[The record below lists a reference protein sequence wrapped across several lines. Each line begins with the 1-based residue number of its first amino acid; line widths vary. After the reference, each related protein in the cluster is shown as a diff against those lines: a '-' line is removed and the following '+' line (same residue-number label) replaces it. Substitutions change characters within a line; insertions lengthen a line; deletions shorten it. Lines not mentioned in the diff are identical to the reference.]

1 MAFTASEQELYD
13 FAKATIPGWVF
24 QKPRAE
30 EIFEAFVKMF
40 DRVRTNLGEG
50 RARSLILQ
58 SIGIWLDLHAADR
71 GTQRQDGE
79 SNEALQA
86 RIRNVEEAVT
96 RPAILSA
103 AQAIVDAEG
112 ISGTVRGLELKRD
125 KAFFGTFT
133 ARTGTG
139 GTFVDTGVDDIM
151 EFTPSTL
158 YPLPIEIFA
167 RSGAQGNPRI
177 TFATSTSAGN
187 DGTFE
192 VIGLNGNAVRYV
204 NAAGVG
210 EIDAVTAWSVT
221 KHDVEGNSREGR
233 RRAYFGRGYRMSG
246 NLPLSFI
253 IIIPFGCTAGT
264 QASILEMARVKKAYG
279 VVSLVECRA
288 NP

>member
-1 MAFTASEQELYD
+1 MAFTASEQALYD
-13 FAKATIPGWVF
+13 FAKATIPGWIF

-40 DRVRTNLGEG
+40 DRVRTNLGES

-58 SIGIWLDLHAADR
+58 STGIWLDLHAADR

-86 RIRNVEEAVT
+86 RIRNIEDSVT
-96 RPAILSA
+96 RPSILAA

-133 ARTGTG
+133 ARPGVG
-139 GTFVDTGVDDIM
+139 GEFVDAGGGLF

-158 YPLPIEIFA
+158 YPLPIELFA

-177 TFATSTSAGN
+177 SFSGSTSAGN

-192 VIGLNGNAVRYV
+192 ITALNGNAVQYT
-204 NAAGVG
+204 NGSGVAEVDG
-210 EIDAVTAWSVT
+210 VTAWSVT

-246 NLPLSFI
+246 NLPLSLI
-253 IIIPFGCTAGT
+253 IILPFGCTAGT
-264 QASILEMARVKKAYG
+264 LASVRELARVKKAYG